1 VAEKVFKPLISNAKL
16 WQIYESMLRARLFE
30 ERFAAQSR
38 MPFRLR
44 REEAMLAALLDGLGK
59 RDVLIARKEN
69 LGAALLRGQS
79 IDSVLGQALSD
90 DRTAT
95 RPIFAPAT
103 ESNIFTGSVAEM
115 ATFAAG
121 VAMGLQIQKAS
132 RSPRSVTL
140 ALLGEVKDGLKLG
153 AALRV
158 AAQSSLPLILV
169 CRTNNAQKLALDS
182 QELHDVPHMPVDGQ
196 DAVAMCRVAQEA
208 LGRTRAGIGS
218 VLIECRF
225 FSDQQDPLEAMKD
238 RLQAKEI
245 FNQRRHDLFTERFS
259 ATLEDSFGTFRSKRK
274 ILR

>member
-1 VAEKVFKPLISNAKL
+1 MAEKVFKPLISNAKL
-16 WQIYESMLRARLFE
+16 WQIYEGMLCARLFE

-38 MPFRLR
+38 LPYRLR

-79 IDSVLGQALSD
+79 IPSVLGQAFSD
-90 DRTAT
+90 DRSAT

-103 ESNIFTGSVAEM
+103 DSNVFTGSVGEM

-132 RSPRSVTL
+132 SAPRSVTL
-140 ALLGEVKDGLKLG
+140 ALLGEVKDGLKLD

-169 CRTNNAQKLALDS
+169 CRTNNVQKLELNRN
-182 QELHDVPHMPVDGQ
+182 ELHNVPHMPVDGQ

-218 VLIECRF
+218 VLVECRF
-225 FSDQQDPLEAMKD
+225 FSDQMDPIEAMQD
-238 RLQAKEI
+238 RLRAKEI
-245 FNQRRHDLFTERFS
+245 FNQQRHHLLVQRFS
-259 ATLEDSFGTFRSKRK
+259 ATLEDGFGTLASKR
-274 ILR
+274 

>member
-1 VAEKVFKPLISNAKL
+1 VAEKVFKPLISNTKL
-16 WQIYESMLRARLFE
+16 WQIYEAMLRARLFE

-38 MPFRLR
+38 MPHRLR

-79 IDSVLGQALSD
+79 VSSVLGQAFSD
-90 DRTAT
+90 DRSAT

-103 ESNIFTGSVAEM
+103 DSNVFTGSVAEM

-121 VAMGLQIQKAS
+121 VSMGLQISKAANA
-132 RSPRSVTL
+132 PRSVTL
-140 ALLGEVKDGLKLG
+140 ALLGEVKDGLKLD

-169 CRTNNAQKLALDS
+169 CRTNNAHKLKLNS
-182 QELHDVPHMPVDGQ
+182 EELHDVPHMPVDGQ

-218 VLIECRF
+218 VLVECRF
-225 FSDQQDPLEAMKD
+225 FSDQPDPIEAMKD

-245 FNQRRHDLFTERFS
+245 FSQRRYDLFIERFA
-259 ATLEDSFGTFRSKRK
+259 ATLEDGFHTLVSKR
-274 ILR
+274 